1 MSEKGTNKMNS
12 KYIDQEAIREQK
24 KSHRWFVR
32 YLELLNDRD
41 QWKDMASRLANAAQ
55 KHEHDSVKSC
65 DTCRLITEFARM
77 QRRGR

>member
-1 MSEKGTNKMNS
+1 MSEKGTVKVDNNK
-12 KYIDQEAIREQK
+12 YDQEAISEQK
-24 KSHRWFVR
+24 KSHKWFIR

-41 QWKDMASRLANAAQ
+41 QWQNMASRLANAAQ

-77 QRRGR
+77 QRRA

>member
-1 MSEKGTNKMNS
+1 MSEKGTVKVDNNK
-12 KYIDQEAIREQK
+12 YDQEAIREK
-24 KSHRWFVR
+24 KKEYRWFER

-65 DTCRLITEFARM
+65 DTCRLITEFSRM
-77 QRRGR
+77 QRRA

>member
-1 MSEKGTNKMNS
+1 MSEKGTIKVDNK
-12 KYIDQEAIREQK
+12 KYDQKAIREK
-24 KSHRWFVR
+24 KKAYRWFAR

-77 QRRGR
+77 QRRG

>member
-1 MSEKGTNKMNS
+1 MSEKGTIKVDNNK
-12 KYIDQEAIREQK
+12 YDQEAISEQK
-24 KSHRWFVR
+24 KSHKWFIR

-77 QRRGR
+77 QRRA

>member
-1 MSEKGTNKMNS
+1 MSEKGTIKVDNNK
-12 KYIDQEAIREQK
+12 YDQEAISEQK
-24 KSHRWFVR
+24 KSHKWFIR

-41 QWKDMASRLANAAQ
+41 QWQNMASRLANAAQ

-77 QRRGR
+77 QRRA